1 MIAAKE
7 QCIVFAQPCLDDGEP
22 AAIPSSLHFGN
33 QRRLVAAGDIDVDVM
48 AFALVASRAR

>member
-48 AFALVASRAR
+48 AFALVASRAK